1 MTLKIDKA
9 GRVILPKPVR
19 DRLGLH
25 AGSDLEIQ
33 ETPEGVVL
41 KPAGRRPSLVKQGS
55 FWVHTG
61 EIPKAMTSS
70 RRLTKIANNGCA
82 KHGART
88 PGGGEPASTQR
99 PGSRCTRRD
108 GQPEAPGVYQ
118 RP

>member
-33 ETPEGVVL
+33 ETPDGVVL
-41 KPAGRRPSLVKQGS
+41 RPADRKPSMVKKGS

-61 EIPKAMTSS
+61 ELPPGYDILKGIDDDREERTRKAWG
-70 RRLTKIANNGCA
+70 L
-82 KHGART
+82 
-88 PGGGEPASTQR
+88 
-99 PGSRCTRRD
+99 
-108 GQPEAPGVYQ
+108 
-118 RP
+118 

>member
-9 GRVILPKPVR
+9 GRVILPKPLR

-41 KPAGRRPSLVKQGS
+41 KPADRRPSLIRKGS

-61 EIPKAMTSS
+61 ELPPGYDILGAIDEDREERMRKAWG
-70 RRLTKIANNGCA
+70 L
-82 KHGART
+82 
-88 PGGGEPASTQR
+88 
-99 PGSRCTRRD
+99 
-108 GQPEAPGVYQ
+108 
-118 RP
+118 

>member
-33 ETPEGVVL
+33 ETMDGVVL
-41 KPAGRRPSLVKQGS
+41 RPADRRPSMVKKGS

-61 EIPKAMTSS
+61 ELPPGYDILKAIDEDREERM
-70 RRLTKIANNGCA
+70 RKAWGL
-82 KHGART
+82 
-88 PGGGEPASTQR
+88 
-99 PGSRCTRRD
+99 
-108 GQPEAPGVYQ
+108 
-118 RP
+118 